1 MSFFFDVFSI
11 LVLAAI
17 GSWVITFLAQ
27 YFYLKYKKDKSTEI
41 SDRSWLIVFLI
52 IFTILFFCL
61 YFRYSSKLAVDKAG
75 DNLIT
80 QDVPVVFYPIKE
92 ANETQGFDGNISS
105 DQNVIRDINVSGKT
119 KESPKAV
126 IKDEIA
132 LENNISSGMERNKSM
147 DSNLSNNLPRQN
159 GSLSE
164 EAFSLKINGI
174 DPETGAPYEKERDD
188 MPDQSIRVLEQIDE
202 NRSIIYD
209 ENTSRK
215 ILEGNKTNGEQ

>member
-27 YFYLKYKKDKSTEI
+27 YFYLKYKNDKSIEI
-41 SDRSWLIVFLI
+41 NNRSWLIVFLI

-75 DNLIT
+75 DSLIT
-80 QDVPVVFYPIKE
+80 QDVPVIFYPIKE
-92 ANETQGFDGNISS
+92 ANETQGSDGNISS
-105 DQNVIRDINVSGKT
+105 DQNTTRDINVSGKM

-132 LENNISSGMERNKSM
+132 LENNISSGMEKNESINV
-147 DSNLSNNLPRQN
+147 DLSNNSARQS
-159 GSLSE
+159 GVLSE

-188 MPDQSIRVLEQIDE
+188 TPDQSIRVLEQIDE

-215 ILEGNKTNGEQ
+215 ILEGNKTNDEQ

>member
-17 GSWVITFLAQ
+17 GSWVITFLVQ
-27 YFYLKYKKDKSTEI
+27 YFYLKYKNDKSIEI

-61 YFRYSSKLAVDKAG
+61 YFRYSSKLAIDKAG
-75 DNLIT
+75 DSLIT
-80 QDVPVVFYPIKE
+80 RDVPVVFYPIKE
-92 ANETQGFDGNISS
+92 ANETHELDGNISNN
-105 DQNVIRDINVSGKT
+105 QNERHDINVSSKI

-126 IKDEIA
+126 IKDEIV
-132 LENNISSGMERNKSM
+132 LENNISSGMERNESM
-147 DSNLSNNLPRQN
+147 DDNLSNNPAKQ
-159 GSLSE
+159 SEPLSE
-164 EAFSLKINGI
+164 EALSLKINGI

-202 NRSIIYD
+202 NHSIIYD

-215 ILEGNKTNGEQ
+215 ILERNKTDGK